1 MSGVRKRRSQA
12 WLSPVWLIPLVAAV
26 IASWMLYQRFADLG
40 PTLTLELPSAEGIEA
55 GKTLVKA
62 RDVEIGQVESL
73 RLSEDLSRVYAL
85 VRLHQQ
91 AEAILRSDTQ
101 FWVVKPRI
109 GRAGVSGLN
118 TLLSGAYIQAEP
130 GSSGQF
136 NDQFVV
142 NDHPPLISQRSEGV
156 RIKLSSADAAS
167 VGVGDI
173 VNFRGYA
180 VGTVEEATFDAE
192 RRLAEYQLFVRAP
205 YDQLITENIRFW
217 LYSGLSL
224 DVNSAGLSVQLGSIE
239 SLLTGGVTFDIPA
252 NQPPGK
258 VVADGAE
265 FRLFRDREEAEQE
278 GFSLALEYVLLIDES
293 IRGLNEG
300 APVEYRGVRVG
311 TVAAAPFKFFPDDD
325 AALPMKLIPVLIE
338 FEPERLQ
345 GLAAPAAPDIW
356 RARLRELFGDGMRAS
371 LKAGNLLTNTL
382 YVDLAFYP
390 EEAPYVAGQDL
401 NGIEVMPS
409 VSSGLAQ
416 LEQKVSRLLDNLN
429 DVDFGALGSQFEQS
443 LVATQ
448 ALVGEL
454 NQSNQALRSWLSSDA
469 VQDLP
474 TQLQQTLQ
482 QLQQTLDGYDANAA
496 PYELLEDNLQQL
508 NNILRDLA
516 PLTETLN
523 EQPNAIFFDRRM
535 QADPTPSAAGGKS

>member
-1 MSGVRKRRSQA
+1 MGGVRKRRSQA
-12 WLSPVWLIPLVAAV
+12 WLSPVWLIPLVAAM
-26 IASWMLYQRFADLG
+26 IASWMLYQRFIDLG
-40 PTLTLELPSAEGIEA
+40 PTVTLELQTAEGIEA

-73 RLSEDLSRVYAL
+73 RLSEDLTKVYAV

-91 AEAILRSDTQ
+91 AEAILRADTQ

-118 TLLSGAYIQAEP
+118 TILSGSYIQAEP
-130 GSSGQF
+130 GTSKQF
-136 NDQFVV
+136 SDSFVV
-142 NDHPPLISQRSEGV
+142 NEQPPLISQRSEGV
-156 RIKLSSADAAS
+156 RIQLSSADAAS
-167 VGVGDI
+167 LGVGDI

-192 RRLAEYQLFVRAP
+192 RRLADYQLFIRAP
-205 YDQLITENIRFW
+205 YDQLITENVRFW

-224 DVNSAGLSVQLGSIE
+224 DVNSSGLSVQLGSIE
-239 SLLTGGVTFDIPA
+239 SLLTGGVTFDIPT
-252 NQPPGK
+252 NQSPGK
-258 VVADGAE
+258 VVEDGAA

-278 GFSLALEYVLLIDES
+278 GFALALQYVLLIDES

-345 GLAAPAAPDIW
+345 GLAAPAEPKVW
-356 RARLRELFGDGMRAS
+356 RKRLQELFGEGMRAS

-390 EEAPYVAGQDL
+390 QDRAYVVGQNF

-429 DVDFGALGSQFEQS
+429 DVDFGALGQQFEQS

-454 NQSNQALRSWLSSDA
+454 NQSNQALRAWLSTDA

-474 TQLQQTLQ
+474 VQLQQTLQ
-482 QLQQTLDGYDANAA
+482 QLQQTLDSYDSNAA

-535 QADPTPSAAGGKS
+535 QADPIPAAGGKS